1 MNSSGKKIA
10 IIGSGAM
17 GLYYGGHLASSGL
30 HVHFLMRSGF
40 QTAKEKG
47 LRITSTD
54 HAEIVLPHI
63 SAHADTT
70 SIGPCDLVVIC
81 IKAFSNPE
89 LPALLAPLIKESTL
103 LLTMQNGLGNEE
115 FLADHW
121 GAHRVLG
128 GVCFVCLTRTDSVT
142 VHHQGHGK
150 LSIGEFGGGSAGAAT
165 MIASLFQNAG
175 IDAHTIPNLLCE
187 RWRKL
192 VWNVPFNGLSVAE
205 GGITVDQILSDP
217 RRFALAR
224 QLMEEVIAIAHSEG
238 CEIGTGFAEAN
249 IESTKSMGAYQPS
262 TLVDWLAGNML
273 EIEPIWGVPLRR
285 AAAAGVSVPALQSL
299 YASLLGLQTTS

>member
-10 IIGSGAM
+10 IVGSGAV

-30 HVHFLMRSGF
+30 NVHFLMRSGY
-40 QTAKEKG
+40 QMAVEKG
-47 LRITSTD
+47 LHITSTE
-54 HAEIVLPHI
+54 HTEIALPHI
-63 SAHADTT
+63 SAHAETE

-150 LSIGEFGGGSAGAAT
+150 LSLGEFGGGSAGAAS
-165 MIASLFQNAG
+165 MISELFQNAG
-175 IDAHTIPNLLCE
+175 IEAYTTPNLLCE

-192 VWNVPFNGLSVAE
+192 VWNVPFNGLAVAE
-205 GGITVDQILSDP
+205 GGITVDQILADP
-217 RRFALAR
+217 RRLALVR
-224 QLMEEVIAIAHSEG
+224 QLMEEVIAVAHAEG
-238 CEIGTGFAEAN
+238 CEIGHGFAEAN

-285 AAAAGVSVPALQSL
+285 AAAAGVPVPALQSL
-299 YASLLGLQTTS
+299 YASLIGLKTRT